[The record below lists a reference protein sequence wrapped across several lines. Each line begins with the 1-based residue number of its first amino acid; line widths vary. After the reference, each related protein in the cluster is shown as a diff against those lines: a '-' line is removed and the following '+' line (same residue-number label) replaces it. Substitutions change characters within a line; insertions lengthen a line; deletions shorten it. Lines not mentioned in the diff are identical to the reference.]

1 MKCIIKVTLILIG
14 LLSGLC
20 TGAVE
25 RKYRLSLD
33 SDEYNTYYFY
43 CSNTNQYFMA
53 DEIVYVDKIFPSSFV
68 VEINSLRNGERSAL
82 IYNDTSE
89 LLISK
94 ELGRYRINQYTV
106 NRYTEGERK
115 LSFYFVNQM
124 IVFYINEEYVFEF
137 PLQYDHKK
145 KIGVKRGLRNG
156 NVCRFLNC
164 YTPVPFKV
172 ADYGNALDDCNLN
185 STRGIRIRPHNVGMD
200 YSLTYP
206 SDVTCDSKRSIR
218 FEYRFEDT
226 KAGNVNAMRRAR
238 SEISGVFCN
247 SPRNKWIIEYDL
259 LIPQETKDDKA
270 YSEIITQIQKE
281 SKIPIGPAFCLNILD
296 GWLKCSIQG
305 DSVPVGEW
313 QGKRQAT
320 HWAYPR
326 LQCLDKGRWHHIKI
340 YLKEGIQYSD
350 LPLTKVWV
358 DGVLKLESHQP
369 NCYSYDPTKAGLYDY
384 LKFGVYKP
392 GWKNLKENPSTLGNR
407 VYYFDNVVVKY

>member
-1 MKCIIKVTLILIG
+1 MIKEVIILIG
-14 LLSGLC
+14 LLLGIY
-20 TGAVE
+20 ANAE
-25 RKYRLSLD
+25 DKEYKLSID
-33 SDEYNTYYFY
+33 SDKYNTHYFY
-43 CSNTNQYFMA
+43 CLDYQSILMA
-53 DEIVYVDKIFPSSFV
+53 EGIIYVDKVLPPSFV
-68 VEINSLRNGERSAL
+68 VEMGALQNNEHSLL
-82 IYNDTSE
+82 VYNDTSE

-94 ELGRYRINQYTV
+94 EKGKYRFNQYTV
-106 NRYTEGERK
+106 NRQTKVEQK
-115 LSFYFVNQM
+115 LSLYFVNQKV
-124 IVFYINEEYVFEF
+124 VFYIDEEYACEM
-137 PLQYDHKK
+137 PLPFDYKK
-145 KIGVKRGLRNG
+145 KIGIRCGLRNG
-156 NVCRFLNC
+156 YVCRFLNC

-270 YSEIITQIQKE
+270 YTEIITQIQKE
-281 SKIPIGPAFCLNILD
+281 SKIPIGPAFCLNMLD

-326 LQCLDKGRWHHIKI
+326 LQRLDKGRWHHIKI

-392 GWKNLKENPSTLGNR
+392 GWKKLKETPSTLGNR